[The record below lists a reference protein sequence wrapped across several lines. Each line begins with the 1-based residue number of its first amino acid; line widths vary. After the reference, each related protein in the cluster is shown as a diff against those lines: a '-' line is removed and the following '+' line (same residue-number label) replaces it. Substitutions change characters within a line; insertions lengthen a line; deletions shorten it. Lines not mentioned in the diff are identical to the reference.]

1 MKKVLWVLCGAV
13 LLSVALTAPA
23 LARPFYQSDLVCDV
37 NHNADFDD
45 PADALTITPFTRIG
59 SARDLYV
66 KLHTLPPALVSI
78 GDPLWAQITCGDQ
91 GSRKVIFLGLVGT
104 DGAGKGKLVFVSGV
118 GVVPTPCSNV
128 RVDILN
134 DLISSPPLFP
144 VVPPSPPTPS
154 SLVRICTEGF

>member
-1 MKKVLWVLCGAV
+1 MKKVLFSLGVAV
-13 LLSVALTAPA
+13 LLTVLLTAPA
-23 LARPFYQSDLVCDV
+23 MARPFYQSDLVCDV

-91 GSRKVIFLGLVGT
+91 GSRKVIFLGRVGT
-104 DGAGKGKLVFVSGV
+104 GGKLVFVSGV